1 MSSAVLADAISAQK
15 RFTRGEEQLRGR
27 NKRRRHKI
35 RSQKEAASGGEEDA
49 SGKWGVGMWRETA
62 LRASP
67 TLGIWTRSPCEAAGR
82 TPGDSR
88 LITLS
93 KITQV

>member
-35 RSQKEAASGGEEDA
+35 RSQKEAASGGEEVA